1 MNDELVF
8 RQFEE
13 IEQKVERLIE
23 ICKAHEAANLEL
35 KLKIKSLE
43 EEIQGKVEAERSYA
57 EEKAL
62 IRSKIDGLLA
72 RIDVVTRHAESR
84 APLGQAA
91 GRELWRRVRA
101 RGRVWRCPRWD
112 VMGKFRQKLSFWKS
126 ILEVSKVPKEDNRG
140 SFI

>member
-1 MNDELVF
+1 MNDASIF

-23 ICKAHEAANLEL
+23 ISKAHEAANLEL

-62 IRSKIDGLLA
+62 IRSKIDGLLT
-72 RIDVVTRHAESR
+72 RIDEIS
-84 APLGQAA
+84 
-91 GRELWRRVRA
+91 E
-101 RGRVWRCPRWD
+101 
-112 VMGKFRQKLSFWKS
+112 
-126 ILEVSKVPKEDNRG
+126 
-140 SFI
+140 